1 MRRFSQLGVSATI
14 AAALLL
20 ITAAPA
26 ATSPATA
33 TTLTAAPAAAS
44 PASATIPAAASITA
58 TSTLTAANATAT
70 PATAVSITFTPNT
83 LTAVRGETVA
93 TALSIDN
100 GSDQPIT
107 QLRVGEIS
115 RDDITIEFAPQPQI
129 IGDDASASMPAGGS
143 LLLLAEVTV
152 VAQLPGPTTLVADV
166 TYRLGDTL
174 RQEAATLT
182 VTPATWPTAAPGP
195 LAVTAQG
202 PTSLIDTRATDLIFS
217 ITNSSTAEQ
226 TIESA
231 VITYPSFLTVS
242 VSGEDATG
250 EPGHLRLTDPIVVA
264 PGGGVTLLVSVE
276 ADDGVRPGTALIVLD
291 LGYSQLDSSTT
302 GFASAS
308 HSLTVSVFGESDVT
322 TVFTAA
328 LAPAFWIVPG
338 VLFVLVVWVLYTR
351 VSPKK
356 RFDLTSGSGLAATA
370 ALGIVSLFPAF
381 LFPVVYNALFDRQF
395 PDVYGFSD
403 VVGLMVFALAAGVAV
418 WLLLV
423 LAHHLIRSFRFEPG
437 DSPAR
442 LLWKMR
448 WRPRQ
453 LNIPSATVTAE
464 DGTAQTAIV
473 LRSGFDMALV
483 APVMQVSGGN
493 PDDLDA
499 AITARSAR
507 ALYRALRRGRPAST
521 IAFVP
526 DGASVREVKTSAL
539 SNHGTISPVQLT

>member
-1 MRRFSQLGVSATI
+1 MRRFSRLGVSATI
-14 AAALLL
+14 AAAMLL

-26 ATSPATA
+26 AASTTSAI
-33 TTLTAAPAAAS
+33 TLTAAPAR
-44 PASATIPAAASITA
+44 TA
-58 TSTLTAANATAT
+58 TATATAT
-70 PATAVSITFTPNT
+70 PVSITFTPNT
-83 LTAVRGETVA
+83 LTAVRGETVT

-100 GSDQPIT
+100 GSDQPMT
-107 QLRVGEIS
+107 QLRVGKIS
-115 RDDITIEFAPQPQI
+115 RDDVTVAFTTQPQAV
-129 IGDDASASMPAGGS
+129 GDNASATIPAGGS

-202 PTSLIDTRATDLIFS
+202 PTSLVDTRATDLIFL

-242 VSGEDATG
+242 VSGEGATG
-250 EPGHLRLTDPIVVA
+250 EPGRLRLTDPIVVA
-264 PGGGVTLLVSVE
+264 PGGGVTLLVNVE

-291 LGYSQLDSSTT
+291 LGYSQLDSSTA

-351 VSPKK
+351 VSPKN

-423 LAHHLIRSFRFEPG
+423 LAHQLIRSFRFEPG

-453 LNIPSATVTAE
+453 LNIPSATVRAE
-464 DGTAQTAIV
+464 DGAEQTAIV

-507 ALYRALRRGRPAST
+507 ALYRALRRGRPENT

-526 DGASVREVKTSAL
+526 GGASVREVKTSAL
-539 SNHGTISPVQLT
+539 SNHGTISPVRLT